1 MSITTRTTAV
11 PEIDYPSSDG
21 QPLGETGWHVE
32 STLTL
37 FGVLKHKYADRPD
50 VYVAANM
57 FLYYEEGNPK
67 AHRSPDCMVILG
79 VRGNH
84 PRRWFKTWAEGVV
97 PAVVFEFASP
107 ETYRED
113 LGPKREFYAR
123 LGVTEYFLFDPVGE
137 CLDPRLQGYRLAGH
151 AYESLTPDADGGLT
165 SRVLDLR
172 FVPEGFLLRVIDL
185 ATGQSLLTYGEFAE
199 GYRRADAERD
209 RERQVAEREHRR
221 AEAAQRRAEAAQ
233 RRVDAAQRRAEAET
247 RRAELERQAAEHER
261 RRAEASEAEVERL
274 RALLEQRDRPE

>member
-1 MSITTRTTAV
+1 MSVSTTTTSA
-11 PEIDYPSSDG
+11 PEIYYPSSDG
-21 QPLGETGWHVE
+21 RPLGETGWHVE

-37 FGVLKHKYADRPD
+37 FGVLKQKYADRPD

-84 PRRWFKTWAEGVV
+84 PRRWFKTWVEGVV

-113 LGPKREFYAR
+113 LGAKRELYAR
-123 LGVTEYFLFDPVGE
+123 LGVAEYFLYDPVGE
-137 CLDPRLQGYRLAGH
+137 CLDPRLQGYRLAGE
-151 AYESLTPDADGGLT
+151 AYESLTPDEDGGLT

-185 ATGQSLLTYGEFAE
+185 ATGQSLLTFDEFAE
-199 GYRRADAERD
+199 RYRRAEAERD
-209 RERQVAEREHRR
+209 RERQIAEREHRR
-221 AEAAQRRAEAAQ
+221 AAAQRR
-233 RRVDAAQRRAEAET
+233 RAE
-247 RRAELERQAAEHER
+247 RERL
-261 RRAEASEAEVERL
+261 RAEASEAEVARL
-274 RALLEQRDRPE
+274 RALLEQRGREGGSPKGEASGE